1 MNPFYQQEGFKATH
15 FVDAPG
21 IKGNRKIEMD
31 IYKITQFNI
40 SDYLQIIFR
49 RKWLFVIPFIT
60 VFLTASIGSFFLPKI
75 YRSTAL
81 ILVEEKQLLT
91 PLVKEMA
98 VAPSLQQR
106 LDVLREQILSFS
118 RLEEIAEKSK
128 LTNNIKG
135 RREFEL
141 FLRSLRER
149 IKVAALAPTL
159 IQISFEDQSPV
170 IAKTVVEC
178 ITKTFVEESLS
189 SQEEEA
195 TSAINFI
202 KKQVD
207 LYKQELEKAES
218 SLKVFKEKNLL
229 DLPGSEGSSLGK
241 AMGLQDALL
250 QIKLDLQEAQ
260 KTKQMLQEQLNS
272 QEKIRV
278 SKTTETNP
286 TIQQLKAKLIELQ
299 TQLAELKTK
308 KCTDEHPWVITLK
321 DNIEKFEARI
331 QQESKSPISTEITE
345 INPVYQEIESKLRDT
360 EALIDSLSARQKE
373 LQMLSTQYEQRA
385 RSVPGKEEEFTRLT
399 RDMGVNES
407 LYAMLLNRLE
417 TANISQR
424 LEKAER
430 GTRFKVVDPPRIPLL
445 PIKPNKS
452 MIAFLGFMIG
462 SILGF
467 GCVFL
472 GEYTDHSFRGLE
484 DAESV
489 LSIPSLGSIS
499 KIVTLENIKDN
510 QKRRKRRI
518 ALTTIIIVSML
529 SIGLLVFLLIKG

>member
-1 MNPFYQQEGFKATH
+1 MA
-15 FVDAPG
+15 V
-21 IKGNRKIEMD
+21 GNIEMD
-31 IYKITQFNI
+31 IYKLTQFNI

-49 RKWLFVIPFIT
+49 RKWLFILPFIT
-60 VFLTASIGSFFLPKI
+60 VFLIAAIGSFFLPKI

-81 ILVEEKQLLT
+81 VLVEEKQLLT

-106 LDVLREQILSFS
+106 LDVLKEQILSFS
-118 RLEEIAEKSK
+118 RLAEIAQETK
-128 LTNNIKG
+128 LTNNIEG
-135 RREFEL
+135 RKQFEL
-141 FLRSLRER
+141 LLISLRKR
-149 IKVAALAPTL
+149 IKVEAIASTL
-159 IQISFEDQSPV
+159 IQISFEDQSPIV
-170 IAKTVVEC
+170 AKSVVEC

-195 TSAINFI
+195 ASAINFI
-202 KKQVD
+202 KKQVE
-207 LYKQELEKAES
+207 LYKEELEKTEA

-229 DLPGSEGSSLGK
+229 DLPGSVGSSLGK
-241 AMGLQDALL
+241 AMNLQDALL

-260 KTKQMLQEQLNS
+260 KTKQMLQKQLNE
-272 QEKIRV
+272 QEKISV
-278 SKTTETNP
+278 SKTIETNP
-286 TIQQLKAKLIELQ
+286 VIQQLNAKLIELQ
-299 TQLAELKTK
+299 TQLVELKAK
-308 KCTDEHPWVITLK
+308 KCTDEHPWIITLK
-321 DNIEKFEARI
+321 NNIEKMEARI
-331 QQESKSPISTEITE
+331 QQESESPISTERTE
-345 INPVYQEIESKLRDT
+345 SNPVYQEIESKFRDT

-373 LQMLSTQYEQRA
+373 LQMLSAQYEQRA
-385 RSVPGKEEEFTRLT
+385 KSVPAQEEEFTRLT

-430 GTRFKVVDPPRIPLL
+430 GTRFRVVDPPRIPLF

-484 DAESV
+484 DAETV
-489 LSIPSLGSIS
+489 LAIPSLGCIS
-499 KIVTLENIKDN
+499 KIITLENIADN
-510 QKRRKRRI
+510 QKRRKRI
-518 ALTTIIIVSML
+518 MILSTIIIVSIL